1 LFAGLVPVH
10 DADGGAVGLPRWLN
24 KMPNALLQVLQP
36 SNPEQAI
43 FVECAFHQGLKPNGY
58 CNLHVWAKQAA
69 EKGLCSNKF
78 PVRHPAG
85 AKARLIL
92 LRLLARLKSCPF
104 KTSSF
109 SAACKAQIDS
119 AALTARL
126 KSCPFKAASFSATC
140 KARTLQDCEMC
151 IGFSDH
157 STGRI
162 CSQLQSTK
170 LQRPKRIA
178 WAVGVNRILK
188 NQGHRAAASAR
199 AFSLM
204 LPSRD
209 GSAASP
215 G

>member
-1 LFAGLVPVH
+1 MDIATFIYGLNRLRKKLGVC
-10 DADGGAVGLPRWLN
+10 GGSGG
-24 KMPNALLQVLQP
+24 MHP
-36 SNPEQAI
+36 S
-43 FVECAFHQGLKPNGY
+43 
-58 CNLHVWAKQAA
+58 
-69 EKGLCSNKF
+69 
-78 PVRHPAG
+78 G
-85 AKARLIL
+85 AKAHLIL